1 LLYVYK
7 EESAGLVVCCSG
19 SGRYCAIVSAII
31 FSGGNVMSW
40 QRILICAAVVWLAC
54 WPAGAAQAASVSGRA
69 STVVEWFDDAN
80 EDTAVPLY
88 QYLQLNVRD
97 MGGKGYTFS
106 GYGRLGDD
114 LKNEVDAKSRLYYA
128 FIEKKGFLT
137 EALDMRL
144 GRQFIS
150 VTAGASLM
158 DGLKLD
164 YRFAKRYKLSLFG
177 GGDVTYYEGY
187 NAQDV
192 IVGGELSGRFLDGLD
207 LGLSYVQKL
216 DSGNMSHELFGLDV
230 EWDIRKALYLYSET
244 QYDYLSDRV
253 SYFLGGAKY
262 HLSEDWTARVEY
274 LYSLPVFSASSIFSV
289 FAVEEYEEVMGE
301 LTYNSAPGWRTFGR
315 YTREIYQEFADANVY
330 EAGVEKIRT
339 ERFAGY
345 LTGVYRDDADGQ
357 DLKGFKIYGSCL
369 FNRYLQAGIG
379 ANVDVLERQLNFFND
394 ESDADETTAKRYWA
408 DATVFVNKKVNVQ
421 AKVERVESDL
431 WDHYNRGRVRLNILF

>member
-1 LLYVYK
+1 MLFAAAVP
-7 EESAGLVVCCSG
+7 VVM
-19 SGRYCAIVSAII
+19 AQLFQPLI
-31 FSGGNVMSW
+31 FSGGNMMSW
-40 QRILICAAVVWLAC
+40 QRMLICAAVVWLAG
-54 WPAGAAQAASVSGRA
+54 WPAGTAQAASVSGRA

-97 MGGKGYTFS
+97 MGSKGYDFR

-114 LKNEVDAKSRLYYA
+114 LNNEVDAKSRLYYA
-128 FIEKKGFLT
+128 YVEKKGFLIN
-137 EALDMRL
+137 ALDMRL

-150 VTAGASLM
+150 TTAGASLT
-158 DGLKLD
+158 DGLKFD
-164 YRFAKRYKLSLFG
+164 YRFAGRYKLSVFG

-192 IVGGELSGRFLDGLD
+192 IAGGELSGRFLDGLD
-207 LGLSYVQKL
+207 LGLSYVQKW
-216 DSGNMSHELFGLDV
+216 DSGNTSHELFGLDA
-230 EWDIRKALYLYSET
+230 EYDFRNALYLYSET

-253 SYFLGGAKY
+253 SYFQLGGKY
-262 HLSEDWTARVEY
+262 HQFENWTARVEY

-289 FAVEEYEEVMGE
+289 FAVEEYEELMGE
-301 LTYNSAPGWRTFGR
+301 LTYNIALGWRTFGR

-330 EAGVEKIRT
+330 EAGLEKIRT
-339 ERFAGY
+339 DRFAGY

-357 DLKGFKIYGSCL
+357 DLKGFKVYGSYL
-369 FNRYLQAGIG
+369 LNQYLQAGVG
-379 ANVDVLERQLNFFND
+379 ANVDVLERELNFFND
-394 ESDADETTAKRYWA
+394 EGDADETTAKRYWA

>member
-1 LLYVYK
+1 
-7 EESAGLVVCCSG
+7 
-19 SGRYCAIVSAII
+19 
-31 FSGGNVMSW
+31 MSW
-40 QRILICAAVVWLAC
+40 QRMLICAAVVWLAG
-54 WPAGAAQAASVSGRA
+54 WPGGTAQAASVSGRA

-97 MGGKGYTFS
+97 IGSKGYDFR

-114 LKNEVDAKSRLYYA
+114 LNNEVDAKSRLYYA
-128 FIEKKGFLT
+128 YVEKKGFLIN
-137 EALDMRL
+137 ALDMRL

-150 VTAGASLM
+150 TTAGASLT

-164 YRFAKRYKLSLFG
+164 YRFAKRYKLSVFG

-192 IVGGELSGRFLDGLD
+192 IAGGELSGRFLDGLD
-207 LGLSYVQKL
+207 LGLSYVQKW
-216 DSGNMSHELFGLDV
+216 DSGNTSHELFGLDA
-230 EWDIRKALYLYSET
+230 EYDIRNALYLYSET

-253 SYFLGGAKY
+253 SYFQLGGKY
-262 HLSEDWTARVEY
+262 HQFENWTARVEY
-274 LYSLPVFSASSIFSV
+274 LYSLPVFSSTSIFSV
-289 FAVEEYEEVMGE
+289 FAVEEYEELMGE
-301 LTYNSAPGWRTFGR
+301 LTYHIAPGWQSFGR

-330 EAGVEKIRT
+330 EAGLEKIRT

-357 DLKGFKIYGSCL
+357 DLKGFKIYGSYL
-369 FNRYLQAGIG
+369 LNQYLQAGAG
-379 ANVDVLERQLNFFND
+379 ANVDVLERELNFFND
-394 ESDADETTAKRYWA
+394 EGDADETTAKRYWA

>member
-1 LLYVYK
+1 M
-7 EESAGLVVCCSG
+7 
-19 SGRYCAIVSAII
+19 
-31 FSGGNVMSW
+31 MSW
-40 QRILICAAVVWLAC
+40 QRMLICAAVVWLAC
-54 WPAGAAQAASVSGRA
+54 WPAGTAQAASVSGRA

-97 MGGKGYTFS
+97 MGSKGYDFR

-114 LKNEVDAKSRLYYA
+114 LNNEVDAKSRLYYA
-128 FIEKKGFLT
+128 YVEKKGFLIN
-137 EALDMRL
+137 ALDMRL

-150 VTAGASLM
+150 TTAGASLT

-164 YRFAKRYKLSLFG
+164 YRFAKRYKLSVFG

-192 IVGGELSGRFLDGLD
+192 IAGGELSGRFLDGLD
-207 LGLSYVQKL
+207 LGLSYVQKW
-216 DSGNMSHELFGLDV
+216 DSGNTSHELFGLDA
-230 EWDIRKALYLYSET
+230 EYDIRNALYLYSET

-253 SYFLGGAKY
+253 SYFQLGGKY
-262 HLSEDWTARVEY
+262 HQFENWTARVEY
-274 LYSLPVFSASSIFSV
+274 LYSLPVFSATSIFSV
-289 FAVEEYEEVMGE
+289 FAVEEYEELMGE
-301 LTYNSAPGWRTFGR
+301 LTYNIAPGWQTFGR

-330 EAGVEKIRT
+330 EAGLEKIRT
-339 ERFAGY
+339 DRFAGY

-357 DLKGFKIYGSCL
+357 DLKGFKVYGSYL
-369 FNRYLQAGIG
+369 LNQYLQAGAG
-379 ANVDVLERQLNFFND
+379 ANVDVLERELNFFND
-394 ESDADETTAKRYWA
+394 EGDADETTAKRYWA